1 MSPSSCLQTKFQIQQ
16 KTFMLWAQG
25 RKDLVI
31 RISPCTDF
39 FQDLCARVV
48 TSHAIKALVAGPSTV
63 RNSRMGNFNLHCQG
77 WVACWEA
84 RDLRHGERRHK
95 DCGSHGMRWVQ
106 EWQDQQDHHFRLQ
119 TTLMLW
125 TWMHLTRQRHRL
137 EVSFILKIPKCGHW
151 RAPRVTKEW
160 NDSSFS
166 SSSTSP

>member
-125 TWMHLTRQRHRL
+125 TWMHLTRQTFPSVAQENALAPSACSALQSLLSPKFLGFHIFL
-137 EVSFILKIPKCGHW
+137 IPLQ
-151 RAPRVTKEW
+151 V
-160 NDSSFS
+160 
-166 SSSTSP
+166 